1 MSVIVISV
9 AYRDTDICAATYKMF
24 FLCIVMPPKRNRP
37 VAQAK
42 RGRPKNEDDEHKQ
55 ASTALSTPVTKK
67 TNIEDDHPTV
77 LTAASFMSNT
87 TASTMSPPSFRSPG
101 SSVGRALNFKDMV
114 DLDKKYVDE
123 KKFVMAFD
131 GWDDYQKLVNAVKHI
146 FPGMKSSTIRGMSYD
161 QLIDYLFVFLD
172 IEEGKSLFFDFAVN
186 KRGRPSLEVY
196 QKLKNLDSAIDL
208 SNEFVSF
215 VHELLDEK
223 DKVVYVK
230 NEYNTY
236 NSIKTIDEEIQ
247 ASGPRRAQ
255 PKRAA
260 KKDMLLSEDVI
271 VEKVEI
277 KQEKTEKVVEN
288 KCVPDKAGAID
299 IDPMNESV
307 YSDVVSHT
315 RKQVTVAKGKKCI
328 QVFVSKAFRHKNEE
342 KAVVYAV
349 MINFRDCI
357 WYMHSD
363 FLVSCLESM
372 EKTELFEKEYGD
384 VDMSWIDQFT
394 DFSVRAVEH
403 GADAYKKTKNQ
414 KTLEMVLL
422 PVIIYKESEV
432 TIEDQIL
439 FVFEDV
445 LRRFFRKYKVER
457 VSRGKMLLDFLEAKQ
472 QSKFLNFLLQS
483 KGKGNRTFTEE
494 CITEEL
500 NNAFFTLP
508 IQYNYEVA
516 LDKFMMDADIKLF
529 LMSHGYKSFE
539 ELTDE
544 EVQACFEYAGKKNYV
559 VPKWGEIRKKP
570 YND

>member
-1 MSVIVISV
+1 
-9 AYRDTDICAATYKMF
+9 
-24 FLCIVMPPKRNRP
+24 
-37 VAQAK
+37 
-42 RGRPKNEDDEHKQ
+42 
-55 ASTALSTPVTKK
+55 
-67 TNIEDDHPTV
+67 
-77 LTAASFMSNT
+77 
-87 TASTMSPPSFRSPG
+87 
-101 SSVGRALNFKDMV
+101 
-114 DLDKKYVDE
+114 
-123 KKFVMAFD
+123 
-131 GWDDYQKLVNAVKHI
+131 
-146 FPGMKSSTIRGMSYD
+146 
-161 QLIDYLFVFLD
+161 
-172 IEEGKSLFFDFAVN
+172 
-186 KRGRPSLEVY
+186 
-196 QKLKNLDSAIDL
+196 
-208 SNEFVSF
+208 
-215 VHELLDEK
+215 
-223 DKVVYVK
+223 
-230 NEYNTY
+230 
-236 NSIKTIDEEIQ
+236 
-247 ASGPRRAQ
+247 
-255 PKRAA
+255 
-260 KKDMLLSEDVI
+260 
-271 VEKVEI
+271 
-277 KQEKTEKVVEN
+277 
-288 KCVPDKAGAID
+288 
-299 IDPMNESV
+299 
-307 YSDVVSHT
+307 
-315 RKQVTVAKGKKCI
+315 
-328 QVFVSKAFRHKNEE
+328 
-342 KAVVYAV
+342 
-349 MINFRDCI
+349 
-357 WYMHSD
+357 
-363 FLVSCLESM
+363 
-372 EKTELFEKEYGD
+372 
-384 VDMSWIDQFT
+384 MSWIDQFT